1 MQATKV
7 MAIGFGFRLWRSPD
21 REGYASIKIGDHY
34 ENYRIQ
40 SSAFETLVLAKYGER
55 HQGKIGD
62 EWYPQIPSDAA
73 LKAGM
78 KGIASRAVHR
88 GQEFEPAVR
97 VGGTPGVVWLDLG
110 RDDWRVVKITREGWN
125 VVPAAEVAFI
135 RTNSMRPLPIP
146 VRGGNVRSLLRVM
159 NVREEDFVLMA
170 GWLLQ
175 TINPKGPYAILYL
188 NGLSEAGKSTVS
200 KLALRTV
207 DPDALNRHRGK
218 GQQKVTVEH
227 VHVHAGGQAVVGM
240 VEGPGGG
247 DRPKLEDQPRAKQI
261 AHAPQPAV
269 WSADEEREPV
279 RVAGD
284 AEWPLPDA
292 RRPLSGRAEG

>member
-110 RDDWRVVKITREGWN
+110 RDDWRVVKITREGWDL
-125 VVPAAEVAFI
+125 VPAAEVAFI
-135 RTNSMRPLPIP
+135 RTNSMRPLPLP
-146 VRGGNVRSLLRVM
+146 VRAGTFVRCC
-159 NVREEDFVLMA
+159 
-170 GWLLQ
+170 
-175 TINPKGPYAILYL
+175 K
-188 NGLSEAGKSTVS
+188 
-200 KLALRTV
+200 
-207 DPDALNRHRGK
+207 
-218 GQQKVTVEH
+218 
-227 VHVHAGGQAVVGM
+227 
-240 VEGPGGG
+240 
-247 DRPKLEDQPRAKQI
+247 
-261 AHAPQPAV
+261 
-269 WSADEEREPV
+269 
-279 RVAGD
+279 
-284 AEWPLPDA
+284 
-292 RRPLSGRAEG
+292 